1 VNSPLV
7 IDYYSDIL
15 CVWAW
20 IAQRRIEELRQEWG
34 ERIELRHHY
43 LDVFGDTAT
52 KMSQQWQDR
61 GGYNG
66 FGQHVIESAAPYE
79 NAVVNA
85 EIWRDARPATSA
97 NAHLILKAVDLAY
110 SPEESAAFALSLR
123 RGFFIG
129 NMDIGLLSVLMSL
142 ADGAGLDVDR
152 LNNYIENGQ
161 AMAALLKDYQAAQKL
176 ALKGSPVWVMNS
188 GRQTLFGNVGFR
200 ILNANIREI
209 LDHPA
214 SEVSWC

>member
-1 VNSPLV
+1 MNSPLV

-79 NAVVNA
+79 NAIVNT

-97 NAHLILKAVDLAY
+97 NAHLILKAADLAY

-123 RGFFIG
+123 RGFFID

>member
-1 VNSPLV
+1 MNSPLV

-97 NAHLILKAVDLAY
+97 NANLILKAVDLAY

-123 RGFFIG
+123 RGFFID

>member
-79 NAVVNA
+79 NAIVNT

-97 NAHLILKAVDLAY
+97 NAHLILKAADLAY

-123 RGFFIG
+123 RGFFID

>member
-1 VNSPLV
+1 MNSPLV

-79 NAVVNA
+79 NAVVNS
-85 EIWRDARPATSA
+85 EIWRDVRPATSA
-97 NAHLILKAVDLAY
+97 NAHLILKAVQLAC
-110 SPEESAAFALSLR
+110 SPEESVAFALSLR
-123 RGFFIG
+123 RGFFID

-142 ADGAGLDVDR
+142 ADGAGLEADR

>member
-1 VNSPLV
+1 MNSPLV

-97 NAHLILKAVDLAY
+97 NAHLILKAADLAY

-123 RGFFIG
+123 RGFFID

>member
-79 NAVVNA
+79 NAVVNS
-85 EIWRDARPATSA
+85 EIWRDVRPATSA
-97 NAHLILKAVDLAY
+97 NAHLILKAVQLAC
-110 SPEESAAFALSLR
+110 SPEESVAFALSLR
-123 RGFFIG
+123 RGFFID

-142 ADGAGLDVDR
+142 ADGAGLEADR